1 MNIPPDRLYN
11 LLPAVYRIRDSA
23 QGEPLRALMGIIQ
36 GELEAIDEDVSR
48 LYENWF
54 IETCQEWVVPYIADL
69 LGARAMKPISGD
81 TFTARPFVAHA
92 LKYRRSKG
100 TAAMLEGLARDV
112 TNWPS
117 RVVEFFELLDTTQRL
132 NHLRAGHVV
141 TPDFRDT
148 NALEL
153 LGGPFGQANHT
164 LDVRAVELAG
174 KYNVH
179 NVGIYLWRLESFPL
193 TRSTARP
200 VTDGTDGRYRFSP
213 LNIDAPL
220 FNQPKALADG
230 ARVVTENQVP
240 GMLRRRAL
248 YDDLEALRQAIVDG
262 TATASVDG
270 TAITTTFFGTN
281 PVLQIFIAD
290 TPVPPE
296 QIIICDLSDQP
307 TPPGSWPQPP
317 ASVQYTPSSGG
328 PKITQPITVSVDPL
342 LGRLFFTAGSIPQ
355 NPAKVHVSYSYA
367 FSGNLGGGPYDRTD
381 SMPAVPA
388 APFFQ
393 VAVTK
398 QLPADNRTIFAT
410 LTDAI
415 ENPTTGWNAQAPGTS
430 GIIAVLDSETYADS
444 PSITIPDR
452 STLLIVAADWPGL
465 RDGDISRTML
475 EPAGIRPS
483 LLGGLQITGT
493 AAPNSNTPG
502 GLSLNGLLIDGGVT
516 VEPGNLGSLEL
527 AHCTLVPAAGGL
539 QVAAQVQTSTLHP
552 ALAHLAPTMAP
563 VLIIH
568 PNGGPPPPPPKI
580 RITTTSPLPTATVGA
595 AYSVTFAA
603 TGDTGFTW
611 TATGLPVGLNM
622 NSNSGVLS
630 GTPQATGS
638 FSFTVSVD
646 SDGGG
651 SKSGTFTLPITAPLA
666 ITTTSPLP
674 PATIAL
680 AYSQTLSATGG
691 TGVYTWSASG
701 QPAWLNVSPAGVLTG
716 TPPTTGNASFTVTV
730 TDTNGVARSA
740 TFAVTVVPPPL
751 VIVTAQLPGAAT
763 GVNYS
768 QSLSGTGGQPP
779 LAWDIVAGS
788 LPPGLTLVPFGTISG
803 KPSAVGSFNFTVRL
817 SDSASNAAASKP
829 FTIAITSGLTIA
841 TTPVLPAVTQGIA
854 YALTLSGSGGV
865 APFAWSVASGALPAG
880 LQLDATGKISGTPTA
895 AGSFTFSAKVTD
907 GASGSATQAFT
918 LLINTAPAIATPSLP
933 NGTQGAAYSQLL
945 NSSGGTA
952 PFAWTVTAGALPP
965 GIGLAAQGA
974 LSGNPTASGSFS
986 FTVQVKDNSS
996 ATATQKLAAVI
1007 APPLTITTAPAL
1019 PGGTANVPYSVT
1031 LATSGGSAPVTWSL
1045 ISGSLPP
1052 GISLSHSGLISGT
1065 PSDAASSTFTALA
1078 KDTAGASAAAT
1089 FSVVIAPPLVIATTV
1104 LPNGEVN
1111 IAYAATLA
1119 ASGGTPPYAW
1129 SLAAGALPSALTL
1142 ASAGSIQGTPS
1153 AASVTSLTLRCSDRN
1168 SVTTTA
1174 AVQLVIATAPVIT
1187 TPAALPTGVAG
1198 SQYSA
1203 SLAVSGGVPPFQ
1215 WSVSAGALPAGL
1227 AINVQSN
1234 LAGTPVAPGT
1244 FSVRLTVKDSNNV
1257 SASRQFTI
1265 IIIDDNPA
1273 LAISLTRTICGP
1285 LSLDAVMQLT
1295 VVDSI
1300 VDAAGGVAIAAP
1312 AADASIQTST
1322 ILGTVGSAS
1331 SSGMRTLEASNS
1343 IFTAPVFV
1351 ERRQAGCVRFC
1362 YAAPGSR
1369 TPRRYR
1375 SQPDLAVQNV
1385 ADPLLRS
1392 AALGCLTPVFTS
1404 GAYGQPGYGQ
1414 LSEACAVE
1422 IRTGAEDG
1430 SEMGAFDFLKQ
1441 PQRADN
1447 LRASLDEFLRFGLE
1461 AGIFFVT

>member
-36 GELEAIDEDVSR
+36 SELEAIDEDISR
-48 LYENWF
+48 LYDNWF

-69 LGARAMKPISGD
+69 LGVRSLKPISGG

-100 TAAMLEGLARDV
+100 TAAMLEGLAHDV

-117 RVVEFFELLDTTQRL
+117 RVVEFFELLDTTQHL
-132 NHLRAGHVV
+132 NHLRTDHVV

-153 LGGPFGQANHT
+153 LSGPFGQANHT
-164 LDVRAVELAG
+164 LDVRSVALAG
-174 KYNVH
+174 KYDVP

-193 TRSTARP
+193 TRSTACP

-213 LNIDAPL
+213 LNIDTPL
-220 FNQPKALADG
+220 FNQPTALADG
-230 ARVVTENQVP
+230 ARVVTESQVP
-240 GMLRRRAL
+240 GLLRRRAL

-270 TAITTTFFGTN
+270 IATTSIFFRKN
-281 PVLQIFIAD
+281 PVLQIFVAD

-328 PKITQPITVSVDPL
+328 PKITRPITVSVDPL
-342 LGRLFFTAGSIPQ
+342 LGRLFFTTGSIPQ
-355 NPAKVHVSYSYA
+355 DRSKVHVSYSYA

-388 APFFQ
+388 APFVQ

-398 QLPADNRTIFAT
+398 QLTADNRTIFAT

-430 GIIAVLDSETYADS
+430 GIIAILDSETYADS

-465 RDGDISRTML
+465 RDGDSSRTAL
-475 EPAGIRPS
+475 EPAGNRPS
-483 LLGGLQITGT
+483 VLGHLQVTGT
-493 AAPNSNTPG
+493 AAPSSNTPG
-502 GLSLNGLLIDGGVT
+502 GLTLNGLLIDGGVT
-516 VEPGNLGSLEL
+516 VEPGNLGSLAL
-527 AHCTLVPAAGGL
+527 VHCTLVPAAGGL
-539 QVAAQVQTSTLHP
+539 QVAAQVQTSTLHT
-552 ALAHLAPTMAP
+552 ALAHTAAATAP
-563 VLIIH
+563 VLTIH
-568 PNGGPPPPPPKI
+568 PNGGPPPPPPRI
-580 RITTTSPLPTATVGA
+580 RITTTSPLPTATTGA
-595 AYSVTFAA
+595 PYSKAFGA

-611 TATGLPVGLNM
+611 SADGLPAGLSM
-622 NSNSGVLS
+622 SADGILS
-630 GTPQATGS
+630 GTPQTAGTFNLS
-638 FSFTVSVD
+638 VSVD
-646 SDGGG
+646 SAGGG
-651 SKSGTFTLPITAPLA
+651 SASRVFALPVTAPLA
-666 ITTTSPLP
+666 IVTTSPLP
-674 PATIAL
+674 AATIGL
-680 AYSQTLSATGG
+680 TYSQTLVAAGG
-691 TGVYTWSASG
+691 TGVYTWSATG
-701 QPAWLNVSPAGVLTG
+701 QPAWLNVSAAGVLTG
-716 TPPTTGNASFTVTV
+716 TPPTIGNASFSATV
-730 TDTNGVARSA
+730 TDTNGVTRSA
-740 TFAVTVVPPPL
+740 TFAVAVIPPPL
-751 VIVTAQLPGAAT
+751 VIVTTQLPGSAT

-788 LPPGLTLVPFGTISG
+788 LAPGLTLAPSGTISG

-829 FTIAITSGLTIA
+829 FTIAVTSGLTIA
-841 TTPVLPAVTQGIA
+841 TAPVLPAVTQGIA
-854 YALTLSGSGGV
+854 YTATLSASGGL

-880 LQLDATGKISGTPTA
+880 LQLDATAKISGTPTA
-895 AGSFTFSAKVTD
+895 AGSFTFSVKVTD
-907 GASGSATQAFT
+907 GASGNATQDFS
-918 LLINTAPAIATPSLP
+918 LLVNPAPTIATPSLP
-933 NGTQGAAYSQLL
+933 DGTQGAAYSQLL
-945 NSSGGTA
+945 HSSGGTA

-965 GIGLAAQGA
+965 GIMLAAQGA

-986 FTVQVKDNSS
+986 FTVQVKDSS
-996 ATATQKLAAVI
+996 GATATQRLAAVI
-1007 APPLTITTAPAL
+1007 APPLGITTAPAL
-1019 PGGTANVPYSVT
+1019 PGGTANVAYSVT

-1052 GISLSHSGLISGT
+1052 GVSLSPSGLIAGT
-1065 PSDAASSTFTALA
+1065 PSDAASSTFTAQVM
-1078 KDTAGASAAAT
+1078 DSAGASAAAT
-1089 FSVVIAPPLVIATTV
+1089 FSVVIAPPLVIATTI
-1104 LPNGEVN
+1104 LPKAEVN

-1119 ASGGTPPYAW
+1119 ASGGTPPYTW

-1153 AASVTSLTLRCSDRN
+1153 AAGVTSLTLRCSDRN
-1168 SVTTTA
+1168 SVAATA

-1187 TPAALPTGVAG
+1187 TPATLPTGVAG
-1198 SQYSA
+1198 SHYSA
-1203 SLAVSGGVPPFQ
+1203 SLTVSGGVPPFQ
-1215 WSVSAGALPAGL
+1215 WAVTAGALPAGL
-1227 AINVQSN
+1227 AINAQSN
-1234 LAGTPVAPGT
+1234 LAGTPIAPGT
-1244 FSVRLTVKDSNNV
+1244 FSATLTVKDSNNV
-1257 SASRQFTI
+1257 SASGQFTV
-1265 IIIDDNPA
+1265 IIIDDNPE
-1273 LAISLTRTICGP
+1273 LAINLTRTICGP

-1331 SSGMRTLEASNS
+1331 SSGVRTLEAGNS

-1375 SQPDLAVQNV
+1375 SQPDLTVQNV

-1392 AALGCLTPVFTS
+1392 AALSCLMPVFTS
-1404 GAYGQPGYGQ
+1404 VAYGQPGYGQ
-1414 LSEACAVE
+1414 LSTACAVE

-1447 LRASLDEFLRFGLE
+1447 LRASLDEFLRFGLD